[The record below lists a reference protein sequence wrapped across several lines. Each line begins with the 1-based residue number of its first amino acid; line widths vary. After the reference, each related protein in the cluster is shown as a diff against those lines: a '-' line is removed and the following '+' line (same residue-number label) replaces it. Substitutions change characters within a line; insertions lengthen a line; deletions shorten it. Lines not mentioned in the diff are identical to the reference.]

1 MYEPGQSSVAF
12 DPSQA
17 GLALSYHDSDAV
29 AECRIMS
36 DKVPTKTMLL
46 PNWSRGNLK

>member
-29 AECRIMS
+29 ADAELCLIRYPPKRCCCRI
-36 DKVPTKTMLL
+36 
-46 PNWSRGNLK
+46 GQEGI